1 MGVGGQV
8 HRTGQLHKGDIII
21 EIACTIVLNVLM
33 IMTSPGQTCV
43 ELRMVVDAGDVH
55 LHIGEGLG
63 VAVHVPLAQPHPQLF
78 RPEDIVTVTRY

>member
-1 MGVGGQV
+1 MM
-8 HRTGQLHKGDIII
+8 T
-21 EIACTIVLNVLM
+21 
-33 IMTSPGQTCV
+33 MTSPGQTCV

-78 RPEDIVTVTRY
+78 RPEDIVVKD

>member
-8 HRTGQLHKGDIII
+8 HRASQLHKGDVIIKV
-21 EIACTIVLNVLM
+21 ACNINVLM

-43 ELRMVVDAGDVH
+43 ELRMVVDAADVH

-78 RPEDIVTVTRY
+78 RPEDNVIKELEEF